1 MDRTTIVRGMLTTF
15 TDDFLKVIMARRPQ
29 ITRAG
34 GDGEG
39 GRGGGNS
46 PGKSVA
52 KIFGQTAA
60 FFNTCIVPL
69 GFLLSETRVNFPG
82 ESHLRQNR
90 ATRPTVH
97 AGCFSVSIIHRTL
110 TWTTGSLKCAQMLT
124 HAIAHCGCTDTVR
137 ESALKVDPKTSP
149 FPHRG
154 IEPASAV
161 CRSDAVPT
169 ELHLPHPQNVILW
182 LSTTLS
188 LKGSPK

>member
-39 GRGGGNS
+39 GRGGENS

-97 AGCFSVSIIHRTL
+97 AGCFSVSIIHR
-110 TWTTGSLKCAQMLT
+110 
-124 HAIAHCGCTDTVR
+124 
-137 ESALKVDPKTSP
+137 
-149 FPHRG
+149 
-154 IEPASAV
+154 
-161 CRSDAVPT
+161 
-169 ELHLPHPQNVILW
+169 N
-182 LSTTLS
+182 
-188 LKGSPK
+188 